1 MVKNKFTKFVIYY
14 LFLDRSVI
22 YAYYAVDEEAGAVLQ
37 IRPGGEF
44 GTKIPAS
51 ITGTVIENYK
61 TANPEQIEEIT
72 EDQFWQVYKSYTLQ
86 LFQYYQEQT
95 APQIV

>member
-14 LFLDRSVI
+14 LFTDRSVI